1 MVTELIPASCPLMST
16 CTSIVCAP
24 SPYTKQIIVKSMFKM
39 YKPSNVFPEYIH
51 GNLQQNNVRPNLATH
66 KKGHNRIIIVT
77 IIILFLSYYYSSIV
91 LSLNDKVGLRSTA
104 ALHFVIEQRNPRVN
118 LTDTRIAFDKI
129 QQPLYRKNT
138 KQISDSW
145 K

>member
-1 MVTELIPASCPLMST
+1 
-16 CTSIVCAP
+16 
-24 SPYTKQIIVKSMFKM
+24 MFKM

-51 GNLQQNNVRPNLATH
+51 RNPQQNNVRPNLATH

-77 IIILFLSYYYSSIV
+77 IALSPK
-91 LSLNDKVGLRSTA
+91 DQVGLRSTA
-104 ALHFVIEQRNPRVN
+104 VLHFVIEQRNHKVN

-129 QQPLYRKNT
+129 QQPLDRKNT

-145 K
+145 ELSQCFNPRIYPNISRYSM

>member
-1 MVTELIPASCPLMST
+1 
-16 CTSIVCAP
+16 
-24 SPYTKQIIVKSMFKM
+24 M

-51 GNLQQNNVRPNLATH
+51 GNLQQNNVRSNLATH

-77 IIILFLSYYYSSIV
+77 IV
-91 LSLNDKVGLRSTA
+91 LSLKDKVGLRSTA
-104 ALHFVIEQRNPRVN
+104 ALHFVIEQRNHRVN